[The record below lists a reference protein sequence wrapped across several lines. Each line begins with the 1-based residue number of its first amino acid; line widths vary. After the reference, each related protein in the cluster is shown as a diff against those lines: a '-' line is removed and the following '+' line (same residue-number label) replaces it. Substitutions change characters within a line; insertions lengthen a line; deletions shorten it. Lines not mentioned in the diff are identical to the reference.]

1 MPMYSLIEY
10 SDNYQCSAAALY
22 QYKKDEPPDN
32 IADDLIQNLS
42 VLKLNY

>member
-10 SDNYQCSAAALY
+10 SDNYQYSAATLY

-42 VLKLNY
+42 ILKLNY